1 MSPTKRSSGL
11 HLPPLE
17 LECLQALWALGQG
30 TVQQLHARLL
40 ASRPLAYTTVMT
52 VMDRLTRKGMVE
64 REKHGRAHLYHP
76 RVAEE
81 ELRRDAL
88 NRILENFFAGSP
100 EELLR
105 YLEAGVA
112 PALKPRPAVKG
123 ASRAPA
129 PLEAPRVTAAPTV
142 KQEIDTELL

>member
-1 MSPTKRSSGL
+1 MSTTKRNSGL

-17 LECLQALWALGQG
+17 LECLQALWALGHG
-30 TVQQLHARLL
+30 TVQQLHAHLL

-64 REKHGRAHLYHP
+64 REKRGRAHLYHS

-81 ELRRDAL
+81 ELRQGAL
-88 NRILENFFAGSP
+88 NRLLKDFFGGSR

-105 YLEAGVA
+105 YLE
-112 PALKPRPAVKG
+112 PAISRDRRSSPAVQAG
-123 ASRAPA
+123 ARAPSSPA
-129 PLEAPRVTAAPTV
+129 AVAAAMAEGPR
-142 KQEIDTELL
+142 EIDTELL

>member
-1 MSPTKRSSGL
+1 MSPTKRNSGL

-30 TVQQLHARLL
+30 TVQQLHAHLL
-40 ASRPLAYTTVMT
+40 ASRPLAYTTVLT

-64 REKHGRAHLYHP
+64 REKRGRAHLYHS

-81 ELRRDAL
+81 ELRQGALHRLLRD
-88 NRILENFFAGSP
+88 FFGGSR

-105 YLEAGVA
+105 YLEPTMSGARRSGPAVQAGARAPSSPAAEGAAMPAGV
-112 PALKPRPAVKG
+112 R
-123 ASRAPA
+123 
-129 PLEAPRVTAAPTV
+129 
-142 KQEIDTELL
+142 EIDTELL

>member
-30 TVQQLHARLL
+30 TVQQLQARLL

-52 VMDRLTRKGMVE
+52 VMDRLSRKGMVE
-64 REKHGRAHLYHP
+64 REKRGRAHLYHP

-88 NRILENFFAGSP
+88 NRFLENFFGGSP

-105 YLEAGVA
+105 YLKAGGA

-129 PLEAPRVTAAPTV
+129 PLEAPRMTVAPAA

>member
-30 TVQQLHARLL
+30 TVQQLHAHLL

-52 VMDRLTRKGMVE
+52 VMDRLTRKGMVD

-81 ELRRDAL
+81 ELRQDAL
-88 NRILENFFAGSP
+88 NRLLKDFFGGSR

-105 YLEAGVA
+105 HLEPGMSRARRPG
-112 PALKPRPAVKG
+112 PAVQAG
-123 ASRAPA
+123 TRAPSSPAAEVAAMPKVKGEIA
-129 PLEAPRVTAAPTV
+129 P
-142 KQEIDTELL
+142 ELL

>member
-11 HLPPLE
+11 HLPSLE

-30 TVQQLHARLL
+30 TVQQLHTHLL

-52 VMDRLTRKGMVE
+52 VMDRLTRKGMVG
-64 REKHGRAHLYHP
+64 REKRGRAHLYHP

-81 ELRRDAL
+81 ELRKDAL
-88 NRILENFFAGSP
+88 NRLLKDFFGGSR

-105 YLEAGVA
+105 YLEPGM
-112 PALKPRPAVKG
+112 
-123 ASRAPA
+123 SRARKPCPA
-129 PLEAPRVTAAPTV
+129 AQERTRAPSSPAAEVAAMPEG
-142 KQEIDTELL
+142 KGEIALELL